1 MTTSAQLSAPAKQAA
16 RLIRE
21 LKISTGP
28 IPVEKVAKHLKALV
42 RYSSFDDEISGMVF
56 VKEGVPVIGVNA
68 LHHPNR
74 QRFTI
79 AHEIGHLVLH
89 REHVTSH
96 VHVDKQ
102 YRVLMRNSRSSRG
115 TDLIEI
121 EANQFAAELLMP
133 YGMLQDSL
141 GDFID
146 LDDEESI
153 ETLARK
159 FKVSKQAMSHRLSGF
174 LSMADLLA

>member
-1 MTTSAQLSAPAKQAA
+1 MTIRDQLSAPSKHAS

-21 LKISTGP
+21 LKISTAP
-28 IPVEKVAKHLKALV
+28 IPVERIAKHLKALV
-42 RYSSFDDEISGMVF
+42 RYSPFDDEISGMVF
-56 VKEGVPVIGVNA
+56 VKEGIPVIGVNA

-89 REHVTSH
+89 REHVTAH

-102 YRVLMRNSRSSRG
+102 YRVLMRNTRSSKG

-133 YGMLQDSL
+133 HEMLHGALEDL
-141 GDFID
+141 ID

-153 ETLARK
+153 ESLARK
-159 FKVSKQAMSHRLSGF
+159 FKVSKQAMSHRLSG
-174 LSMADLLA
+174 LSMLA